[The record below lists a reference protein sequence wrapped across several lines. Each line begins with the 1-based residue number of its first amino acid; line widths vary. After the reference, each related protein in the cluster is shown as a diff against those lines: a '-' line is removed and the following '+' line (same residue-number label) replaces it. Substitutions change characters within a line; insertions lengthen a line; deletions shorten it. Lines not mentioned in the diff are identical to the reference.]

1 MLQIGTAMIHAK
13 LHKNKPMFL
22 VSIVVLLALLLT
34 SCSQPHEFTGTELNP
49 ARPATDF
56 MGTNWDGTPFHL
68 SDLQGKV
75 VVIFFGYTSCP
86 DICPLTLSEM
96 QKVKQQLGERA
107 ENLAV
112 VLITVDPERD
122 TVERM
127 KQYIPAFDPTF
138 YGVVLDDSTL
148 SEVKQAYGI
157 YAEKVEGDSTQSAN
171 YMMDHT
177 GSTLVID
184 KGGNWRMVYSYGTD
198 TDAIVEDLRYL
209 LAE

>member
-1 MLQIGTAMIHAK
+1 MLQMGTTMIHAK
-13 LHKNKPMFL
+13 MYRNKPTFL
-22 VSIVVLLALLLT
+22 VSMLVLLALLLT

-56 MGTNWDGTPFHL
+56 MGTNWDETPFRL

-96 QKVKQQLGERA
+96 QKVKQLLGERG

-122 TVERM
+122 TIERM
-127 KQYIPAFDPTF
+127 EQYISAFDSTF
-138 YGVVLDDSTL
+138 YGVVLDDNTL

-171 YMMDHT
+171 YMVDHS
-177 GSTLVID
+177 GSKLVID
-184 KGGNWRMVYSYGTD
+184 KVGNWRMVYSYGTD
-198 TDAIVEDLRYL
+198 ADIMVEDLRYL
-209 LAE
+209 LVE